1 MKKINNI
8 LINNYW
14 EKYYKKT
21 AYEKQSNFANF
32 VIKRLRNKKKL
43 YIADIAC
50 GNGRDTVFF
59 HKSGLNVVGFDQSKN
74 VVNNNK
80 IKFGNYFSK
89 INFCKRKLKLKKKFN
104 IFYIRFFFHAI
115 TEEMEKNFLKNLKIT
130 SNKKSFFFCEFR
142 TNKDSLIKKGIKI
155 SENERYTTHYR
166 RFIELKSFKK
176 RLKYNKFKI
185 LYEKTSNK
193 FAIIKKKKPS
203 ICRMI
208 FTNE

>member
-32 VIKRLRNKKKL
+32 VIKKLKNKKKL
-43 YIADIAC
+43 YILDIAC
-50 GNGRDTVFF
+50 KWKRYFFF

-89 INFCKRKLKLKKKFN
+89 INFCKKKLKLKKKFN

-130 SNKKSFFFCEFR
+130 SNKKKSLFF
-142 TNKDSLIKKGIKI
+142 L
-155 SENERYTTHYR
+155 
-166 RFIELKSFKK
+166 
-176 RLKYNKFKI
+176 
-185 LYEKTSNK
+185 
-193 FAIIKKKKPS
+193 
-203 ICRMI
+203 
-208 FTNE
+208 